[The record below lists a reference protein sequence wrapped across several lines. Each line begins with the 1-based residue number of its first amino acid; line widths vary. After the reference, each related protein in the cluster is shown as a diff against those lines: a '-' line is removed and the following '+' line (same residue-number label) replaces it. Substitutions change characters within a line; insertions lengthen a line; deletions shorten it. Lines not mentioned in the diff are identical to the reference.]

1 MELREVIRRLRTGQ
15 GIRRIHNET
24 GIHRTILRE
33 LRVAAEDHGW
43 LEPGADLPSEHDIQ
57 QARGQGGTGSQE
69 PHPLEA
75 FREEIAGW
83 VQAGHSYVVMHQLIQ
98 DRHPCSESTLR
109 RFVQKHFPKRP
120 RVSAAR
126 PTVAGR
132 DWEVD
137 FGYLGLTYD
146 PDSRRNRKTWLF
158 SGRLRHSRLAW
169 REAVFDQK
177 ARSFFLAHLH
187 AFEYFGGVPSTAIP
201 DNLKAAVLKASW
213 QDPLINRAYRQLA
226 EHYGFLIS
234 ACPPRMPR
242 LKGGVENDIKYVK
255 HNFWP
260 MFCER
265 QRALGREV
273 PRYDELVV
281 QLALWTTRVAEQ
293 RIIRGVGRSPRE
305 LFEAEERTALK
316 PLPDR
321 RWNPVSWAVAKVSP
335 DFRLQFQKGYY
346 TVPYRFIGEQVMV
359 CGSSDT
365 VRIFF
370 DLQEIACHE
379 PVEHPWQT
387 RSNPLHAPA
396 YLEKYLAESRPG
408 LLQWA
413 LRLGE
418 PVGRLAQVILE
429 QKAVDG
435 LRPTRALIR
444 LADKYSAQRLSQ
456 ACERALRF
464 GTPSYSSV
472 KDILTHNLD
481 QLPAGFPVDERGQG
495 IFRFSRPGKYF
506 DPDVPIE
513 NTN

>member
-1 MELREVIRRLRTGQ
+1 MELREVIRRMRAGQ
-15 GIRRIHNET
+15 GIRRIHSET

-33 LRVAAEDHGW
+33 LRAAAEGQGW
-43 LEPGADLPSEHDIQ
+43 LEPGAALPSEQEIQ
-57 QARGQGGTGSQE
+57 RARGQGGAEPQE

-75 FREEIAGW
+75 FREQIASW
-83 VQAGHSYVVMHQLIQ
+83 VQAGHSYVVMHQLIR
-98 DRHPCSESTLR
+98 DRYPCSESTLR
-109 RFVQKHFPKRP
+109 RFVQKRFPERP

-137 FGYLGLTYD
+137 FGYLGITYD
-146 PDSRRNRKTWLF
+146 PQTRRNRKTWLF

-177 ARSFFLAHLH
+177 APTFFLAHMH
-187 AFEYFGGVPSTAIP
+187 AFEYFRGVPATAIP

-234 ACPPRMPR
+234 ACPPQSPR

-260 MFCER
+260 MFRER
-265 QRALGREV
+265 QRALGHEV

-281 QLALWTTRVAEQ
+281 QMALWTTQTAEK
-293 RIIRGVGRSPRE
+293 RIVRGLGRSPRE
-305 LFEAEERTALK
+305 IFETEERVALK
-316 PLPDR
+316 PLPQS
-321 RWNPVSWAVAKVSP
+321 RWDPVRWAVAKVGP
-335 DFRLQFQKGYY
+335 DFRLQFQKGFY
-346 TVPYRFIGEQVMV
+346 TVPYRYIGQQVMV
-359 CGSSDT
+359 CASSDT
-365 VRIFF
+365 IRIFF

-387 RSNPLHAPA
+387 RSNPLHAPP
-396 YLEKYLAESRPG
+396 YLEQYLAESRPG

-413 LRLGE
+413 QRLGE
-418 PVGRLAQVILE
+418 PVGRLAQRILE
-429 QKAVDG
+429 QKSIDG

-444 LADKYSAQRLSQ
+444 LADKYSAQRLSR
-456 ACERALRF
+456 ACERALHF

-472 KDILTHNLD
+472 KDILTRNLD
-481 QLPAGFPVDERGQG
+481 QLPPGVPVAERGQRV
-495 IFRFSRPGKYF
+495 FRFSRPSRYF
-506 DPDVPIE
+506 DPEIPIQT
-513 NTN
+513 TN